1 MVVAGKFPKPL
12 KEENPSQSPLIG
24 LEHVKYWI
32 ELGSLAPQ
40 AADPDTKV
48 YLHTD
53 PKSRNDSK
61 VDTKVIIFC
70 AN

>member
-1 MVVAGKFPKPL
+1 M

-40 AADPDTKV
+40 AGNTKV

-53 PKSRNDSK
+53 PKSRSDSG
-61 VDTKVIIFC
+61 VDTKVFISSAKCQRIRFY
-70 AN
+70 